1 MSATILFDTH
11 PEPTASGG
19 DLYALNTKYD
29 YEPLKYDYQPLPT
42 TAAKHNDPWYAPEPS
57 TTTKAETGYT
67 FYPIEDLAAEQAKS
81 TIFLADVAALCLAA
95 GLLYGLVLIGRDIV
109 GFIRSRKRR
118 SNIDP
123 PSHA

>member
-1 MSATILFDTH
+1 MSATIFFDNP

-19 DLYALNTKYD
+19 NLYAPNT
-29 YEPLKYDYQPLPT
+29 KYDYQPLPT
-42 TAAKHNDPWYAPEPS
+42 TAAKHNDPWYAPESS

-81 TIFLADVAALCLAA
+81 TIFLADVTALCLAA